1 MKCNPLV
8 SVVMPVYN
16 SEKYIKESIESVLGQ
31 TYINYELII
40 VNDASTDSSMKIV
53 EELSK
58 TSNKIR
64 IVHLLYNQGV
74 SAARNIGIKNAVG
87 EYIAFIDSDDIWL
100 ENKLEEQLDFMISN
114 NLKFSFT
121 AYEILHC
128 GTQRPNTFVSV
139 PDVTD
144 YNSLLCGNAVPC
156 FTVICHKSL
165 LNNCSFENIKH
176 EDYVLWLTLAKENKL
191 YGLNKNLGIYREHNK
206 SISSNKLKAA
216 SWVWHIYREHEK
228 LGFWQSS
235 FFFVKYAIQGVRKH
249 YLK

>member
-128 GTQRPNTFVSV
+128 GTQRPNTLDTATDTTASVKDGISHWTGLVVLTSTMFVIV
-139 PDVTD
+139 
-144 YNSLLCGNAVPC
+144 SLPPVAANDPSTAMQFTRPVCQPFAVRLMYP
-156 FTVICHKSL
+156 
-165 LNNCSFENIKH
+165 FESK
-176 EDYVLWLTLAKENKL
+176 
-191 YGLNKNLGIYREHNK
+191 R
-206 SISSNKLKAA
+206 
-216 SWVWHIYREHEK
+216 
-228 LGFWQSS
+228 
-235 FFFVKYAIQGVRKH
+235 
-249 YLK
+249 